1 MLTRREL
8 FATCSTMLLA
18 APHLAEAQQAGK
30 VYRVGMLGV
39 DRRPIKDQT
48 IPATIV
54 SKLRELGWEEG
65 RNLGIDHRFVESPD
79 ALPPLSI
86 SLIAAK
92 PDVLVALGP
101 YAAHALKDATPTIP
115 IVFYAV
121 ADPVGRGLVASLA
134 RPGGNITGVSH
145 YVGASMAA
153 KPAELL
159 KELVPRAQRIAWLVN
174 PANPIYRTRGMEQR
188 REQLAS
194 RKLALHIVEA
204 RSAAELP
211 AAFEAAVRGRAD
223 GLVVAADS
231 VFSLE
236 RRSIVALAAK
246 HRLPT
251 SYPSR
256 AYVETGGLISYSTSI
271 VDVARR
277 TAAYVDKV
285 LRGTKPADL
294 PIEQPTTFEMVLNVK
309 TAKALGLTVPR
320 SVLLRADHIIE

>member
-1 MLTRREL
+1 M
-8 FATCSTMLLA
+8 
-18 APHLAEAQQAGK
+18 
-30 VYRVGMLGV
+30 V
-39 DRRPIKDQT
+39 I
-48 IPATIV
+48 
-54 SKLRELGWEEG
+54 
-65 RNLGIDHRFVESPD
+65 
-79 ALPPLSI
+79 
-86 SLIAAK
+86 
-92 PDVLVALGP
+92 
-101 YAAHALKDATPTIP
+101 
-115 IVFYAV
+115 
-121 ADPVGRGLVASLA
+121 
-134 RPGGNITGVSH
+134 
-145 YVGASMAA
+145 
-153 KPAELL
+153 
-159 KELVPRAQRIAWLVN
+159 N
-174 PANPIYRTRGMEQR
+174 PANPINRTGAGVMEHR

-223 GLVVAADS
+223 GLVVTADS

-236 RRSIVALAAK
+236 RRSIVARAAK

-251 SYPSR
+251 SYPSG

-271 VDVARR
+271 VAVARR